1 MGGVADVVGGALFG
15 EEKEASTQKTER
27 FTPEQMEL
35 LKKLSEQ
42 VSGQVGQGVEPYP
55 GQIAAGASPL
65 QSTLFSML
73 EGRQPG
79 LVDELTEWGQQAV
92 TQDETYDQGAAR
104 DYWQESFV
112 EPTRRNFWEETM
124 PQLREKFAGQGA
136 LSSGGFNRA
145 VADAASDMESQLGG
159 KLGEILYRGRQ
170 DFLDRQLQERNV
182 GLSTLDRALNE
193 MNALM
198 QSGQTQ
204 RGIEQ
209 AGLEG
214 ALQKWQTSRPY
225 NNPWLQQAPTVLGS
239 SPYQIDTIT
248 KGGGSGLLGSMMPGI
263 GYGIGQAI
271 PGMFG
276 SGGSFGVQP
285 AQ

>member
-1 MGGVADVVGGALFG
+1 
-15 EEKEASTQKTER
+15 
-27 FTPEQMEL
+27 MEL
-35 LKKLSEQ
+35 LKKLTEQ
-42 VSGQVGQGVEPYP
+42 VSGQIGQGVEPYP
-55 GQIAAGASPL
+55 GQVAAGASPL

-79 LVDELTEWGQQAV
+79 LVDELTGWGQQAV
-92 TQDETYDQGAAR
+92 TQDETYDQGAAK

-112 EPTRRNFWEETM
+112 EPTRRNFWDETM

-145 VADAASDMESQLGG
+145 VADAASDMEMKLGG

-170 DFLDRQLQERNV
+170 DFQDRQLQERNV

-209 AGLEG
+209 GGLDAE
-214 ALQKWQTSRPY
+214 LQKWQMSRPY
-225 NNPWLQQAPTVLGS
+225 NNPWLQQAETALRI

-248 KGGGSGLLGSMMPGI
+248 KGGGSGILGSMMPGI
-263 GYGIGQAI
+263 GYGMGRNVS
-271 PGMFG
+271 GMFG
-276 SGGSFGVQP
+276 GGGTMGPASRRPSSFSTPGLSP
-285 AQ
+285 FAATGPY